1 MQQKRRKDPSKKT
14 MTKFYVTM
22 ASVVLA
28 CLVCVVAVG
37 RFSGSH
43 APPDTKYWLTENSED
58 LIYQPVEEEPETP
71 DVSISSEPE
80 PEPAPEPEKE
90 EPIYT
95 GLLLY
100 RIRWGDTLTYISNH
114 SGFTIQELAEFNHIE
129 DPNLIY
135 TQRFLVFPVGLDRDV
150 VVDSMDYVESVLAGN
165 FDVPQLS
172 GDDVRDSV
180 NQYVDVLAFR
190 EAVAQLELGRL
201 AEQEALEQP
210 EPEVS
215 TNLNTSDEPESDTSP
230 VEETGE
236 LSTAPVENSV
246 EDVEIQSD

>member
-71 DVSISSEPE
+71 DVSVSSE
-80 PEPAPEPEKE
+80 PEPEKE

-135 TQRFLVFPVGLDRDV
+135 TQRFLVFPVGFDRDV
-150 VVDSMDYVESVLAGN
+150 VVDSMDYVESVLAGD

-190 EAVAQLELGRL
+190 EAVVQLELDRR

-210 EPEVS
+210 EPES
-215 TNLNTSDEPESDTSP
+215 SANLNTLDEPEPDTSP

-236 LSTAPVENSV
+236 LSTAPVENPV